1 MGEYRIDLQALTKDI
16 RNRAKL
22 EFILNMQ
29 PDPENRK
36 LLSTVMDVFL
46 KHGLELEEAMFIMLE
61 LGSVLKEWGNENE
74 KR

>member
-22 EFILNMQ
+22 EFILNME

-36 LLSTVMDVFL
+36 LLSAVMDVFL

-61 LGSVLKEWGNENE
+61 LVPT
-74 KR
+74 